1 MIHEVGSQS
10 FLSQSFCS
18 AEKNSSEKA
27 DKFSASRHVQLS
39 KALEVL
45 NLNPTQFHAIQAK
58 PDKLK
63 HLLEKTVK
71 SRTIEFRIMQTEM
84 KYMGLEDDGTDDL
97 SKITDESTLHEAY
110 QFLVKTYVEER
121 KEKMKDSS
129 MFLDMDVLKKRND
142 RRKSMVNLGDGD
154 ASPGNPS
161 SRRGSFVKTKEEPV
175 KDMKAIDQERRQAK
189 KDAKLARRKSMCIE
203 KEKEDEE
210 MKNDPAYMLFMDAEK
225 TTDDLM
231 TAPAV
236 SPNMARRGSVR
247 RKSMVPEL
255 DALAAQKVSAGVIK
269 RRRRRRGSEDSDE
282 ENPEAEGEVKEGKE
296 GGKEG
301 KGKGKG
307 KKKEKMGLDDPEKLR
322 KRGNKLN
329 KSQRKKSNPKK
340 KEKDEEYGEDID
352 AQVNAIFSAV
362 R

>member
-1 MIHEVGSQS
+1 
-10 FLSQSFCS
+10 
-18 AEKNSSEKA
+18 
-27 DKFSASRHVQLS
+27 
-39 KALEVL
+39 
-45 NLNPTQFHAIQAK
+45 
-58 PDKLK
+58 
-63 HLLEKTVK
+63 
-71 SRTIEFRIMQTEM
+71 
-84 KYMGLEDDGTDDL
+84 MGE
-97 SKITDESTLHEAY
+97 
-110 QFLVKTYVEER
+110 
-121 KEKMKDSS
+121 S
-129 MFLDMDVLKKRND
+129 MFLNMDVLKKRNE

-154 ASPGNPS
+154 KSPGNPS

-175 KDMKAIDQERRQAK
+175 KDMKQIDQERRQAK

-203 KEKEDEE
+203 KEKEEEE
-210 MKNDPAYMLFMDAEK
+210 MMNDPSYMLFMDAEK
-225 TTDDLM
+225 ITDDLM

-269 RRRRRRGSEDSDE
+269 RRRSRRRGSEDSDE
-282 ENPEAEGEVKEGKE
+282 ENPETEGEVKEGKKGE
-296 GGKEG
+296 KEG

-307 KKKEKMGLDDPEKLR
+307 KKKEKMGLEDPEKLR

-329 KSQRKKSNPKK
+329 KSQRKKKNPNK
-340 KEKDEEYGEDID
+340 KEEEYGEDID